1 MKKIDKVVYF
11 VRHGQSE
18 HNVSPVFQS
27 PESPLSEAGQKQ
39 AENIANRITKI
50 EFETLLSSPFQRA
63 KETAEIIAKITGKN
77 PEFSDLFIERVKPSK
92 INGKSYDD
100 QEASRIWHEWE
111 KSLFTTDLKIEDGEN
126 FNDLIKRADKAL
138 KFLEERPEKSLVVV
152 THGFF
157 LRTIIARV
165 LLGESLSEDNYK
177 NFQFSATM
185 ENTGLSAIRYSKGYE
200 DTRWRLWIYNDH
212 AHLG

>member
-1 MKKIDKVVYF
+1 MEKVEKVVYF

-18 HNVSPVFQS
+18 GNISPVFQA
-27 PESPLSEAGQKQ
+27 PDSPLSDAGKKQ

-50 EFETLLSSPFQRA
+50 SFDTLISSPFPRA
-63 KETAEIIAKITGKN
+63 KETAETIAKATGKV
-77 PEFSDLFIERVKPSK
+77 PEYSELFIERVKPK
-92 INGKSYDD
+92 ALNGKSYEDP
-100 QEASRIWHEWE
+100 EADKLWKKWE
-111 KSLFTTDLKIEDGEN
+111 ISLYDANVRAEDGEN
-126 FNDLIKRADKAL
+126 FTDLIKRADEAL
-138 KFLEERPEKSLVVV
+138 KFLENRPEKRLVVV
-152 THGFF
+152 THGFI

-165 LLGESLSEDNYK
+165 LLGDSLTESNYK

-185 ENTGLSAIRYSKGYE
+185 ENTGLSAIKYSQGYE